1 VPAGRR
7 PRHRRVRGLVRR
19 PGLRQRRRLDEL
31 RHVERRR
38 RGRLVLGQPRCLGD
52 AAARAARRWPAGR
65 TGLHLHGSRR

>member
-38 RGRLVLGQPRCLGD
+38 RGRLPARPAALPR
-52 AAARAARRWPAGR
+52 RRGCPSGETL
-65 TGLHLHGSRR
+65 TGGSYRVAPTR